1 MLATVAVMVLAR
13 SEAMKAATSA
23 TSSVTEAVP
32 DTGKGG
38 GGSAIMWTVATRGGI
53 AR

>member
-1 MLATVAVMVLAR
+1 MLATVAVMALAR
-13 SEAMKAATSA
+13 SGATKAATSA

-32 DTGKGG
+32 DTGNGDG
-38 GGSAIMWTVATRGGI
+38 SSAIMWTVTTHGGI